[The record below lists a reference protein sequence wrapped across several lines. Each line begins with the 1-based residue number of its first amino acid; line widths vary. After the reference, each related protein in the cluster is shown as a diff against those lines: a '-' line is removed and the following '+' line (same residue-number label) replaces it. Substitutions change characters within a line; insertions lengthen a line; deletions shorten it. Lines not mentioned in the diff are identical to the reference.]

1 MTQKATQKRIFWKNK
16 MIKAMVA
23 LCALLIVSFLLHRV
37 SDKDKRI
44 ESLNHHIVELEQ
56 KAKLVDSLE
65 AELFP
70 KEIELN
76 RFQVAFEIFAR
87 RHPVYAEI
95 YATII
100 SNETE

>member
-1 MTQKATQKRIFWKNK
+1 MSKVMIALGIVLTMSVLLYQVSNK
-16 MIKAMVA
+16 DRKIKA
-23 LCALLIVSFLLHRV
+23 
-37 SDKDKRI
+37 
-44 ESLNHHIVELEQ
+44 LNQQIVELEQ

-95 YATII
+95 YASII
-100 SNETE
+100 SDETE

>member
-1 MTQKATQKRIFWKNK
+1 MNK
-16 MIKAMVA
+16 VVIIVGMVLIMSVLLYQVSTKDRKIKA
-23 LCALLIVSFLLHRV
+23 
-37 SDKDKRI
+37 
-44 ESLNHHIVELEQ
+44 LNQHIVELEQ

-95 YATII
+95 YASII
-100 SNETE
+100 SDETE

>member
-1 MTQKATQKRIFWKNK
+1 MSKVMIALGIVLTMSVLLYQVSSKDRK
-16 MIKAMVA
+16 IKA
-23 LCALLIVSFLLHRV
+23 
-37 SDKDKRI
+37 
-44 ESLNHHIVELEQ
+44 LNQHIVELEQ

-95 YATII
+95 YADII
-100 SNETE
+100 SDETE

>member
-1 MTQKATQKRIFWKNK
+1 MSKVMIALGIVLTMSVLLYQVSNK
-16 MIKAMVA
+16 DRKIKA
-23 LCALLIVSFLLHRV
+23 
-37 SDKDKRI
+37 
-44 ESLNHHIVELEQ
+44 LNQHIVELEQ

-95 YATII
+95 YASII
-100 SNETE
+100 SDETE

>member
-1 MTQKATQKRIFWKNK
+1 MSKVMIALGIVLTMSVLLYQVSNK
-16 MIKAMVA
+16 DRKIKA
-23 LCALLIVSFLLHRV
+23 
-37 SDKDKRI
+37 
-44 ESLNHHIVELEQ
+44 LNQQVVELEQ

-95 YATII
+95 YASII
-100 SNETE
+100 SDETE

>member
-1 MTQKATQKRIFWKNK
+1 MSKVMIALGIVLTMSVLLYQVSNQDRK
-16 MIKAMVA
+16 IKA
-23 LCALLIVSFLLHRV
+23 
-37 SDKDKRI
+37 
-44 ESLNHHIVELEQ
+44 LNQQIVELEQ

-95 YATII
+95 YASII
-100 SNETE
+100 SDETE

>member
-1 MTQKATQKRIFWKNK
+1 MSKVMIALGIVLTMSVLLYQVSSKNRK
-16 MIKAMVA
+16 IKA
-23 LCALLIVSFLLHRV
+23 
-37 SDKDKRI
+37 
-44 ESLNHHIVELEQ
+44 LNQQVVELEQ

-95 YATII
+95 YASII
-100 SNETE
+100 SDETE

>member
-1 MTQKATQKRIFWKNK
+1 MSKVMIALGIVLTMSVLLYQVSSKDRK
-16 MIKAMVA
+16 IKA
-23 LCALLIVSFLLHRV
+23 
-37 SDKDKRI
+37 
-44 ESLNHHIVELEQ
+44 LNQQIVELEQ

-95 YATII
+95 YASII
-100 SNETE
+100 SDETE

>member
-1 MTQKATQKRIFWKNK
+1 MSKVMIALGIVLTMSVLLYQVSSKDRK
-16 MIKAMVA
+16 IKA
-23 LCALLIVSFLLHRV
+23 
-37 SDKDKRI
+37 
-44 ESLNHHIVELEQ
+44 LNQQVVDLEQ

-95 YATII
+95 YASII
-100 SNETE
+100 SDETE

>member
-1 MTQKATQKRIFWKNK
+1 MSKVMTALGIVLTMSVLLYQVSNK
-16 MIKAMVA
+16 DRKIKA
-23 LCALLIVSFLLHRV
+23 
-37 SDKDKRI
+37 
-44 ESLNHHIVELEQ
+44 LNQQVVELEQ

-95 YATII
+95 YASII
-100 SNETE
+100 SDETE

>member
-1 MTQKATQKRIFWKNK
+1 MSKVMIALGIVLTMSVLLYQVSNK
-16 MIKAMVA
+16 DRKIKA
-23 LCALLIVSFLLHRV
+23 
-37 SDKDKRI
+37 
-44 ESLNHHIVELEQ
+44 LNQQVVELEQ

-87 RHPVYAEI
+87 RYPKCADI
-95 YATII
+95 YSMII
-100 SNETE
+100 SEETE

>member
-1 MTQKATQKRIFWKNK
+1 MSKVMIALGIVLTMSVLLYQVSSKDRK
-16 MIKAMVA
+16 IKA
-23 LCALLIVSFLLHRV
+23 
-37 SDKDKRI
+37 
-44 ESLNHHIVELEQ
+44 LNQQVVELEQ

-95 YATII
+95 YASII
-100 SNETE
+100 SDETE